1 VEPLTPTYDL
11 TTHWTDEIARN
22 AIASS
27 LDAFKKTIGRLEE
40 YYQTLPLAPPVVRT
54 FPYPTSYKDKRGQ
67 EIKFTYRS
75 RIDEKLVFRASVDG
89 DVKNNSLCVKFT
101 KRYSENAHQFLANLG
116 YAPQLREVT
125 SLPGGWTMVIMDFS
139 PYAQLAELFMPSV
152 ESPRFVKSKIRDIV
166 QKLHDNGFVHGDIRE
181 NNILVDPETLA
192 SKDDCAV
199 HLIDFDWA
207 GKDQEVR
214 YLGRVNTLT
223 VRRPN
228 GVSDGE
234 LITKSHDMEMVS
246 LLLPFC
252 SYFTL
257 FCPSCFSNVTLVSIL

>member
-1 VEPLTPTYDL
+1 
-11 TTHWTDEIARN
+11 
-22 AIASS
+22 
-27 LDAFKKTIGRLEE
+27 
-40 YYQTLPLAPPVVRT
+40 LAPSVVRT
-54 FPYPTSYKDKRGQ
+54 FPDPTSYKDKRGQ

-89 DVKNNSLCVKFT
+89 DVEGGLCVKFT
-101 KRYSENAHQFLANLG
+101 KRYSENAHRFLANLG

-125 SLPGGWTMVIMDFS
+125 SLPGGWTMVVMDFS
-139 PYAQLAELFMPSV
+139 PYAQLSELLMPSV

-181 NNILVDPETLA
+181 NNILVEPETLT
-192 SKDDCAV
+192 SKDDCSV

-214 YLGRVNTLT
+214 YPGRVNTVT

-234 LITKSHDMEMVS
+234 LITKGHDMEMVS

-252 SYFTL
+252 SYFAL
-257 FCPSCFSNVTLVSIL
+257 LCPSRFSNVILVSYSTD